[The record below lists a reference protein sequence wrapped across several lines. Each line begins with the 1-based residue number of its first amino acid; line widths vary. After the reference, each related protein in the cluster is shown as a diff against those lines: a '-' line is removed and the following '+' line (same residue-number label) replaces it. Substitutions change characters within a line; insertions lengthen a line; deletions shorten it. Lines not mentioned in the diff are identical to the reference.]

1 MCCFSGCVAGVLG
14 LTGLHGFAFYI
25 FAQLVPPPP
34 PTPPHTHPH
43 THTHTHPPTHTL
55 PSLPPAFSLLAADR
69 NCAHQVQSFMLLLK
83 MGFDTKPYY
92 PYGLQGV
99 LTNGITGGALSFML
113 FWTLF
118 YDICHLY

>member
-1 MCCFSGCVAGVLG
+1 MSCFSGCVAGVLG
-14 LTGLHGFAFYI
+14 LTGLHGFAFYLL
-25 FAQLVPPPP
+25 AQLVRRG
-34 PTPPHTHPH
+34 HPICI
-43 THTHTHPPTHTL
+43 
-55 PSLPPAFSLLAADR
+55 LLSPYGFAADANR
-69 NCAHQVQSFMLLLK
+69 ECARQVTSGMLLLK
-83 MGFDTKPYY
+83 MGFDVKPYY

>member
-1 MCCFSGCVAGVLG
+1 MSCFSGCVAGVLG

-25 FAQLVPPPP
+25 FAQLVRRPPSH
-34 PTPPHTHPH
+34 TP
-43 THTHTHPPTHTL
+43 L
-55 PSLPPAFSLLAADR
+55 PSLLPAFSLLAANR